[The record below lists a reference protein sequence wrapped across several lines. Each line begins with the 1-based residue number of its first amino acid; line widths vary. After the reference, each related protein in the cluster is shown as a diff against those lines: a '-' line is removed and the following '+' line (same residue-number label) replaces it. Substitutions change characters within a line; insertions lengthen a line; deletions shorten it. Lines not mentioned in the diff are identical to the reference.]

1 MAKAR
6 RPSMD
11 HDRYGLDGTPIY
23 SHGVDVDPVT
33 GEQLGGQGASGRFA
47 LEPHT
52 IVFAVL
58 AVGFVVF
65 FVIEARVFG

>member
-1 MAKAR
+1 
-6 RPSMD
+6 MD

-33 GEQLGGQGASGRFA
+33 GEQLSGQGASGRFA
-47 LEPHT
+47 VEPNT

-58 AVGFVVF
+58 AVSFVVF

>member
-1 MAKAR
+1 MAKVR

-23 SHGVDVDPVT
+23 SHGVDGDPIT
-33 GEQLGGQGASGRFA
+33 GERISGQEASGRFA
-47 LEPHT
+47 VEPNT

-58 AVGFVVF
+58 AVSFVAF
-65 FVIEARVFG
+65 FMIEAGVFG

>member
-1 MAKAR
+1 
-6 RPSMD
+6 MD

-58 AVGFVVF
+58 AVSFVVF

>member
-1 MAKAR
+1 
-6 RPSMD
+6 MD

-33 GEQLGGQGASGRFA
+33 GEQLGGQGVSGRFA
-47 LEPHT
+47 FEPHT

-58 AVGFVVF
+58 AVSFVVF